1 MREVPRVP
9 NRAVGWLGVPVDAIE
24 EWSRAQQRV
33 IELVADLPPERAE
46 LRVPACPDWTVRDLL
61 SHMVGLGVD
70 VVAGDEPDDHNEAWT
85 GRQVETRRGRDVAAL
100 VEEWQAVTEPL
111 RAWMKANT
119 VRPLGDVI
127 IHEQDLRGA
136 LGVPG
141 GQDTEGLHAIRE
153 RFTGRFGPRVADL
166 PPIALVGEQGGHGPR
181 AATRRTPPPCSAR
194 PTSTWPAP
202 WSPAGRRRSCAPGPS
217 AATSAPTSTPSR
229 CWAPSLGR
237 PAE

>member
-1 MREVPRVP
+1 MS
-9 NRAVGWLGVPVDAIE
+9 PVDAIE

-46 LRVPACPDWTVRDLL
+46 LHVPACPDWTVRDLL

-85 GRQVETRRGRDVAAL
+85 GKHVTERRGRDVAAL
-100 VEEWQAVTEPL
+100 VAEWQAVAEPL
-111 RAWMKANT
+111 RAWMAANT

-141 GQDTEGLHAIRE
+141 GQDTEGLHAIRD
-153 RFTGRFGPRVADL
+153 RFVGRLAPRVAEL
-166 PPIALVGEQGGHGPR
+166 PPIALVGEQGWTWTSGGTVDD
-181 AATRRTPPPCSAR
+181 AATVLRAPDFDLAR
-194 PTSTWPAP
+194 ALVT
-202 WSPAGRRRSCAPGPS
+202 RRSAAQLRAWTVRGDVAPYLDAFAMLGPLP
-217 AATSAPTSTPSR
+217 AVDLTESAPR
-229 CWAPSLGR
+229 D
-237 PAE
+237 

>member
-1 MREVPRVP
+1 VS
-9 NRAVGWLGVPVDAIE
+9 PVDAIE

-70 VVAGDEPDDHNEAWT
+70 VVAGDEPEDHDDAWT
-85 GRQVETRRGRDVAAL
+85 GKHVTERRGRDVAAL
-100 VEEWQAVTEPL
+100 VAEWQAVAEPL
-111 RAWMKANT
+111 RAWMAANT

-141 GQDTEGLHAIRE
+141 GQDTEGLHAIRD
-153 RFTGRFGPRVADL
+153 RFVGRLAPRVADL
-166 PPIALVGEQGGHGPR
+166 PPIALVGEHWTWTSGDTVDE
-181 AATRRTPPPCSAR
+181 AATVLRAPDFDLAR
-194 PTSTWPAP
+194 ALVT
-202 WSPAGRRRSCAPGPS
+202 RRSAAQLRAWTVRGDVAPYLDAFAMLGPLP
-217 AATSAPTSTPSR
+217 AVDLTESAPR
-229 CWAPSLGR
+229 D
-237 PAE
+237 